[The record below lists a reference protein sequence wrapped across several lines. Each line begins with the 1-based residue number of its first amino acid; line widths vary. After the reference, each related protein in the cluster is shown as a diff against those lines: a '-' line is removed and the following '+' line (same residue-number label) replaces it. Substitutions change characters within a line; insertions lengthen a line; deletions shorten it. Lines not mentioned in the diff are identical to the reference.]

1 MSAAFQRFR
10 ARLEAQGFRPS
21 RRLGQNFLVDENML
35 RAIARDAG
43 IRPGDFVLEIGPGSA
58 LLSLELV
65 ALGARLLAIEL
76 DARLAEHAREELA
89 RFPDARVLQGDVLAS
104 KHALAAELVALLPR
118 EGPWIVAAN
127 LPYGCASPAL
137 ASLARLPNPPQ
148 RMCVLVQAE
157 VAERIAARPDTSAW
171 GPLST
176 RLQSGYAC
184 ERVRRVAASL
194 FWPRPQVESELVRLE
209 LRADRPGPE
218 ALARL
223 DALVSAL
230 FQQRRKSLAAG
241 LAAALGGGP
250 GARARALELLAR
262 CELAPLLRAE
272 ALALPALQ
280 ALADAADLPQVHSG
294 T

>member
-21 RRLGQNFLVDENML
+21 RRMGQNFLTDENML

-43 IRPGDFVLEIGPGSA
+43 VQPGDFVLEIGPGSA

-76 DARLAEHAREELA
+76 DARLAQHAREELA
-89 RFPDARVLQGDVLAS
+89 PYPDARVMQGDVLAS
-104 KHALAAELVALLPR
+104 KNALAPELVDALPR
-118 EGPWIVAAN
+118 EQPWIVAAN

-137 ASLARLPNPPQ
+137 ALLARLPNPPR

-157 VAERIAARPDTSAW
+157 VAERIAAAPGSSAW

-176 RLQSGYAC
+176 RLQSCYAC
-184 ERVRRVAASL
+184 ERVRRVAAAL
-194 FWPRPQVESELVRLE
+194 FWPRPQVESEVVRLV
-209 LRADRPGPE
+209 LRADRPTLA

-250 GARARALELLAR
+250 AARARALELLAG
-262 CELAPLLRAE
+262 LGLDPLVRAE
-272 ALALPALQ
+272 ALPLSVLQ
-280 ALADAADLPQVHSG
+280 ALAEAADLPQVAAES
-294 T
+294 

>member
-21 RRLGQNFLVDENML
+21 RRLGQNFLTDENML

-43 IRPGDFVLEIGPGSA
+43 VRPGDFVLEIGPGSA

-76 DARLAEHAREELA
+76 DARLAQHARAELA
-89 RFPDARVLQGDVLAS
+89 PYPNARVLQGDVLAT
-104 KHALAAELVALLPR
+104 KNELAPELVALLPQT
-118 EGPWIVAAN
+118 EPWIVAAN

-137 ASLARLPNPPQ
+137 ALLARLPNPPR

-157 VAERIAARPDTSAW
+157 VAERIAAEPGTAAW

-176 RLQSGYAC
+176 RLQACYAC
-184 ERVRRVAASL
+184 ERVRHVAAPL
-194 FWPRPQVESELVRLE
+194 FWPRPQVESEVVRLE
-209 LRADRPGPE
+209 LRDDRPTPL

-241 LAAALGGGP
+241 LTAALGGGAA
-250 GARARALELLAR
+250 ARARALELLAR
-262 CELAPLLRAE
+262 CGLDPLVRAE
-272 ALALPALQ
+272 ALELSSLQ
-280 ALADAADLPQVHSG
+280 ALAEATDLPQVSAPS
-294 T
+294 